1 MDEPTDSR
9 EKLAPAR
16 RLTPTE
22 GICATPV
29 ASDEERAFALYAR
42 GLRREEIAA
51 TLGVSSSDLRALLR
65 QAMHRVNDDARA
77 DRPLRGP
84 LAIEC
89 VRAIYAAAWAGFER
103 DREIERAILN
113 GELDH
118 IKRRVTRAPRATETR
133 PEDAGGDL
141 LLEEFERPRV
151 TSQGPRY
158 LTVALAAQREL
169 ARLLGLYDEAGKDR
183 EPVEILITRNP
194 PWPEPDPS
202 DDEPEGEPEGE
213 PEIGRS

>member
-1 MDEPTDSR
+1 
-9 EKLAPAR
+9 
-16 RLTPTE
+16 
-22 GICATPV
+22 
-29 ASDEERAFALYAR
+29 
-42 GLRREEIAA
+42 
-51 TLGVSSSDLRALLR
+51 LLR
-65 QAMHRVNDDARA
+65 QAMERVNDDARV

-103 DREIERAILN
+103 DREVERAILN

-118 IKRRVTRAPRATETR
+118 IKRRVTRAPHVKETE
-133 PEDAGGDL
+133 PDNDQGEI

-202 DDEPEGEPEGE
+202 DFEPEDLTPRPPLPHGEGE
-213 PEIGRS
+213 QEERDIHTGRS